1 VRSALIT
8 GGSGFFGGILK
19 RSLLERGWKVV
30 NLDLVND
37 EDRHE
42 NLLSIQGDIRDRKL
56 LDDIFS
62 KNWSDRVGL
71 AGPARGGLH
80 RGKGWS
86 VEGKPL
92 GCPFTHIFHC
102 AAILAHAAKD
112 KNFLWTSNVDGT
124 RNVAEAA
131 KAHGVKHLV
140 FTSSNCLWGE
150 NFHRPVR
157 EDDEPKPVE
166 IYGKSKWEGEKI
178 LKEYERDMNIVI
190 LRCPTIV
197 DAGRL
202 GLLSILFE
210 FIDEGRKVWVVGG
223 GKNVYQFIA
232 APDLVDACIKAA
244 DFNASA
250 TFNIGSD
257 NVKSF
262 REVYESVIRKAGAK
276 AQVAN
281 LPRSLAIPA
290 MKIAY
295 ALGLSPLGPYQY
307 KMIAEDFVFDTS
319 RIKEKLGWRPTIT
332 NEDMLWRAYEYY
344 RKHRA
349 EIESRIDASAHRSS
363 AKMGVIR
370 ILKWLS

>member
-1 VRSALIT
+1 M
-8 GGSGFFGGILK
+8 
-19 RSLLERGWKVV
+19 
-30 NLDLVND
+30 
-37 EDRHE
+37 
-42 NLLSIQGDIRDRKL
+42 
-56 LDDIFS
+56 
-62 KNWSDRVGL
+62 
-71 AGPARGGLH
+71 
-80 RGKGWS
+80 
-86 VEGKPL
+86 EGKPL